1 MEQNTQQQE
10 QQTQLKPVRYYY
22 NDEELVKLGSALVEG
37 LKEQGRIEAEKSL
50 ANNGFKQQL
59 AEVDES
65 ISHLRDKISDG
76 YEVRDVECEV
86 KYHTPSKN
94 QKTWINPF
102 TKDEIV
108 EEMDPLDH
116 NLFNLHK
123 EDETDEGSEETLETP
138 TKGRGKK
145 KKTETPDNDTF

>member
-1 MEQNTQQQE
+1 M
-10 QQTQLKPVRYYY
+10 
-22 NDEELVKLGSALVEG
+22 
-37 LKEQGRIEAEKSL
+37 
-50 ANNGFKQQL
+50 
-59 AEVDES
+59 
-65 ISHLRDKISDG
+65 
-76 YEVRDVECEV
+76 RDVECEV

-123 EDETDEGSEETLETP
+123 EDETDEGSEETPETP